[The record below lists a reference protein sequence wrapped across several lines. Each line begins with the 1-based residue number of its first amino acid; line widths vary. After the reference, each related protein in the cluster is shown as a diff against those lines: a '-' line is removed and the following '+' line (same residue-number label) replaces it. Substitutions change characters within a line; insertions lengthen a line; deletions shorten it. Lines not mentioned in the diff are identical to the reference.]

1 MGSEETSFLRS
12 VLVTL
17 HRIRSW
23 ISVAS
28 FQLPEICF
36 TSNWPV
42 NSVVSQVNL
51 DIVFFSLFKQKDIA
65 KEGTLEDN
73 FQFKDFRK
81 SVYRICSVLKDFCAS
96 SPMQHFENVP
106 DLSKTC
112 LHLFFRLPALWAVVL
127 LCRSRLPPYNSP
139 NLYTYHSV
147 GFQMAY
153 ILGSGSN

>member
-1 MGSEETSFLRS
+1 MGSEEMSFLRS

-36 TSNWPV
+36 TSNWPR
-42 NSVVSQVNL
+42 NSIVSQVNL
-51 DIVFFSLFKQKDIA
+51 DIVFFRHFKQKDIT

-81 SVYRICSVLKDFCAS
+81 SVCRICSVLKDFCAS
-96 SPMQHFENVP
+96 FLVQHFENVP

-112 LHLFFRLPALWAVVL
+112 LHLFFRLAALWAAV
-127 LCRSRLPPYNSP
+127 LCRSRLPPHNSP
-139 NLYTYHSV
+139 NLYTYPSV
-147 GFQMAY
+147 GFQMAC